1 MTSTILNNMEK
12 GIAQLTDEIVKMNDK
27 LESLEKRI
35 ARLEEST
42 NDNVKEETTKNK
54 DDK

>member
-1 MTSTILNNMEK
+1 MTPAALNNMEK
-12 GIAQLTDEIVKMNDK
+12 GIAQLTNEIIKINDK

-35 ARLEEST
+35 ARLEENT
-42 NDNVKEETTKNK
+42 NDNIKEKTTKDE